1 MSPHERQSPGLAAWL
16 VALISLLLPWA
27 GIALIA
33 TGGWRMAYVGRGE
46 AWIAGIG
53 IALIALDVVI
63 DFVWAHPAIS
73 PSDEPNLNC
82 RAAQLT
88 GRRFKLD
95 APILGGRGALRCDD
109 TVWQVE
115 GPDLPAGSDVRVV
128 GAAGML
134 LRVEPL

>member
-1 MSPHERQSPGLAAWL
+1 MPPHERHPPGLGAWL
-16 VALISLLLPWA
+16 VALVSLLLPWA

-33 TGGWRMAYVGRGE
+33 TGAWRMANVGRGE

-53 IALIALDVVI
+53 IALIALDVII

-73 PSDEPNLNC
+73 PSDEPDLNH
-82 RAAQLT
+82 RAAQLK

-95 APILGGRGALRCDD
+95 APIRGGRGVLRCND

-115 GPDLPAGSDVRVV
+115 GPDLPAGIDVRVV